1 MLFHYVCTNLTCMK
15 KIIIAIISLILFS
28 CKETKTEEMVSAYF
42 YFDSPQPVND
52 SELSSFPTKFRGVY
66 VYEDMQM
73 HIEKEFIYNG
83 YREEWKVAKTTLDS
97 MKDIITYKE
106 GNRVVIKEG
115 KYLVE
120 YKMKDEG
127 DSLYLYRWRNDTVF
141 RFSPTQKAKRVNGQL
156 VLSTK
161 DSIYWQVRMLS
172 IKKDTLNWKYL
183 TSSQDYIALKP
194 IVKNMSIN
202 ADTSQVYMK
211 PTRKEFTKILLLDS
225 LTVTKYKKIK

>member
-1 MLFHYVCTNLTCMK
+1 MK
-15 KIIIAIISLILFS
+15 KFIIAVVSLVLFS
-28 CKETKTEEMVSAYF
+28 CKEHKIEEVSTYF

-52 SELSSFPTKFRGVY
+52 SELNSFPPKFRGVY
-66 VYEDMQM
+66 AYKDMQM
-73 HIEKEFIYNG
+73 HIEKKFIYNS
-83 YREEWKVAKTTLDS
+83 YREELKVAKTTLDS

-106 GNRVVIKEG
+106 GNRVVIKAG
-115 KYLVE
+115 KYIEE
-120 YKMKDEG
+120 YNMKDEG

-172 IKKDTLNWKYL
+172 IKKDTLSWKYF
-183 TSSQDYIALKP
+183 TSIHDYIALKP
-194 IVKNMSIN
+194 IVKDMSIN
-202 ADTSQVYMK
+202 ADTTQVHIK

-225 LTVTKYKKIK
+225 LATTKYRKVKS